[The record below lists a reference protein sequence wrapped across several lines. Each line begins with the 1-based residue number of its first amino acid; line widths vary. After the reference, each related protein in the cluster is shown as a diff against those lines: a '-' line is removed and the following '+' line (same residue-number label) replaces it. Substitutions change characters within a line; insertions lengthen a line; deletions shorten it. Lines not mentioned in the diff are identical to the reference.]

1 MNINKAIRKQNKL
14 YKGFLQS
21 MGFIFLILPLVMF
34 LSKRYSIFFI
44 VYLLI
49 IEALIITA
57 IIIRAS
63 HERLKFEASADRI
76 RIKAGLFA
84 EEYSINTD
92 KVAIVHTEGSGER
105 LEIIIITTSRFRN
118 NKIKRIS
125 SDFLKKYTYAAFHY
139 YRIKKQQPEVEY
151 YYFIITKG
159 GYYKYNLIDLFYKS
173 CLRAYFTENA
183 INTLKEYRH

>member
-14 YKGFLQS
+14 YKRFLQS
-21 MGFIFLILPLVMF
+21 MGFIFLILPIVMYMA
-34 LSKRYSIFFI
+34 KRYSVFFLI
-44 VYLLI
+44 YLLI
-49 IEALIITA
+49 IDALIIIA
-57 IIIRAS
+57 IIIRSS
-63 HERLKFEASADRI
+63 HERLKVECSADRI
-76 RIKAGLFA
+76 RIKAGLFT
-84 EEYSINTD
+84 EEYNINSD
-92 KVAIVHTEGSGER
+92 KVAIVHTEGRGER
-105 LEIIIITTSRFRN
+105 LEIIVITTSRFRN

-139 YRIKKQQPEVEY
+139 YRIKKQHPEIEY

-159 GYYKYNLIDLFYKS
+159 GYCKYNLIDMFYKS